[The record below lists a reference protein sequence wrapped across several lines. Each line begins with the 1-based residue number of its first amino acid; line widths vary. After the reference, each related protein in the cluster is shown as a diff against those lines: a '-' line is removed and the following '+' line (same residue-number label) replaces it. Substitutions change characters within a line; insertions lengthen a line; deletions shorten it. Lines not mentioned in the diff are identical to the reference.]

1 LFSGRGPEEGF
12 EVTVTLDGLRTEI
25 DALDGKIVA
34 LLAQR
39 LAVASRVAEI
49 KRREGIPV
57 RLQDRIDTVLDRV
70 SSLAKENG
78 AEPEAIRAIYESLI
92 ETTCLY
98 EEARIG
104 NSAG

>member
-1 LFSGRGPEEGF
+1 M
-12 EVTVTLDGLRTEI
+12 TATLDGLRVEI

-49 KRREGIPV
+49 KRREGIAV
-57 RLQDRIDTVLDRV
+57 RLQDRIDAVLDRV
-70 SSLAKENG
+70 EVLANENG
-78 AEPEAIRAIYESLI
+78 AEPEAIRAIYEALI

-98 EEARIG
+98 EEARMG
-104 NSAG
+104 NSAS